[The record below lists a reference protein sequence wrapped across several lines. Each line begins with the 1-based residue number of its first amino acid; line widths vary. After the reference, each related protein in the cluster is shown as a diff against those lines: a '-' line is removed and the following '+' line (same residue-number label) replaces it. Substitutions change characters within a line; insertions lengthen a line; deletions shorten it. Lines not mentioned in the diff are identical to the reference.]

1 MYQQMI
7 VPQNIEQTRKFY
19 ESDDELIHDIGLAYQ
34 DVIRQF
40 YDAGCRNLQ
49 LDTCTWGA
57 IVEIAAS
64 RDTSHLVL
72 I

>member
-1 MYQQMI
+1 MI

-40 YDAGCRNLQ
+40 YDA
-49 LDTCTWGA
+49 A
-57 IVEIAAS
+57 VVI
-64 RDTSHLVL
+64 
-72 I
+72 